1 MVKKIETPI
10 FLLLLQ
16 NLSFLELDFILAYLW
31 SREIADPHYDAPNI
45 PQSTLIS
52 QISVLTA

>member
-10 FLLLLQ
+10 FCLLLQ
-16 NLSFLELDFILAYLW
+16 NLSFFELDFILAYLW
-31 SREIADPHYDAPNI
+31 SRGISDPHYDAPHI